1 MLIVKL
7 TEITPSE
14 LKCGSCG
21 WGCPVVFKSDNGS
34 YVIIGKK
41 LDAKK
46 QEQLKGRV
54 ADDEFVI
61 EITQE
66 MLEGALTR

>member
-1 MLIVKL
+1 MTL
-7 TEITPSE
+7 TEITPIE

-21 WGCPVVFKSDNGS
+21 CGCPAVFKSDNAS

-41 LDAKK
+41 LDTKT
-46 QEQLKGRV
+46 QEQLKGRI

-66 MLEGALTR
+66 MLEGALSS